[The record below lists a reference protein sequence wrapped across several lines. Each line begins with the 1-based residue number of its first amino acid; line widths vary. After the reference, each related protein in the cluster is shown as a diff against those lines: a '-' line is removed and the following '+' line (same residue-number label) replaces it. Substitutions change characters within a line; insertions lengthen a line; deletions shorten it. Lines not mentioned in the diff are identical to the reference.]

1 MAEAADVSLT
11 AHEARAAGLD
21 LWDGSRQYGKTLIY
35 AEAGL
40 ETMAMVGMVAL
51 PETCSFL
58 LLVSLPIW
66 QEGRTASA
74 AFRPLYLLSRPRGR
88 GCGSPTPPA
97 QARRQ
102 RGQERVLLRRQL
114 DPHPGHGHLPRQRVH
129 EQIAVAQL
137 MTSACPRHPHQHRPD
152 PGQKLRVMERLRD
165 TGRGRHLLA

>member
-74 AFRPLYLLSRPRGR
+74 AFRPLYLLSRPR
-88 GCGSPTPPA
+88 SPPA
-97 QARRQ
+97 
-102 RGQERVLLRRQL
+102 
-114 DPHPGHGHLPRQRVH
+114 
-129 EQIAVAQL
+129 
-137 MTSACPRHPHQHRPD
+137 TACSRAD
-152 PGQKLRVMERLRD
+152 
-165 TGRGRHLLA
+165 RGRAAHAPCGPAPSASAPPRSGPEAPSNGTAS